1 MSKLY
6 KEKLAN
12 GLNIFLYQDNN
23 KHSTQ
28 VKFVTKFG
36 GINQDF
42 MIDNKKYH
50 VPSGIAHLLEHY
62 ICESSSL
69 KELIQVM
76 AKKQIKFNASTSMYL
91 TNYYFS
97 TINNLEYGLKNLLK
111 AVNTPVFS
119 EENLKRVKAP
129 IYQELKMHEDDIF
142 YEFGLKEYEALFKNI
157 QFRNTGGFREDVEK
171 ITLDDIKNCYKV
183 FYNPHNEYLF
193 VGGNFNKNKVLKII
207 KDFYKNFDEKTL
219 EGHPLK
225 IKESSSVNKKEILVE
240 SKASQEYVEIAYKID
255 VSNYSKKQLMK
266 LDYYLCTFLDMNFGI
281 TSSLYSELVDKKIIN
296 TSLNYDSTFIED
308 FCIITIGSFS
318 KKINVLAKK
327 IKDKIKN
334 PDFLKEEFNLFKK
347 EDMAKVAIR
356 ADNLGNMI
364 YQLMNNVIFYDYPY
378 FDSVDD
384 FKDFKFKEFQ
394 EYINK
399 LDFTN
404 YTTII
409 MKKTSD

>member
-69 KELIQVM
+69 NELIQVM

-207 KDFYKNFDEKTL
+207 KDFYKNVDKKTL
-219 EGHPLK
+219 EEHPLK
-225 IKESSSVNKKEILVE
+225 IKESSIVNKKEILVE

-296 TSLNYDSTFIED
+296 TSLNYDSTFIDD

-378 FDSVDD
+378 FDSIDD

>member
-69 KELIQVM
+69 NELIQVM

-207 KDFYKNFDEKTL
+207 KDFYKNVDKKTL

-240 SKASQEYVEIAYKID
+240 SKASQEYVEVAYKID

-296 TSLNYDSTFIED
+296 TSLNYNSTFIED

-404 YTTII
+404 FTTII

>member
-42 MIDNKKYH
+42 VIDNKKYH

-76 AKKQIKFNASTSMYL
+76 AKKQIKFNAYTSTYL

-119 EENLKRVKAP
+119 EENLKRVKDP

-142 YEFGLKEYEALFKNI
+142 YEFGLKEYEALFNNI
-157 QFRNTGGFREDVEK
+157 KFRNIGGFRKDVEK

-183 FYNPHNEYLF
+183 FYNPSNEYLF

-207 KDFYKNFDEKTL
+207 KDFYKNAEEKPS
-219 EGHPLK
+219 EGHYLK
-225 IKESSSVNKKEILVE
+225 IKESNIVNKKEILVE

-255 VSNYSKKQLMK
+255 ISNYSKKKLMK
-266 LDYYLCTFLDMNFGI
+266 LEYYLGTFLKMNFGI
-281 TSSLYSELVDKKIIN
+281 TSALYSELVDKKIIN
-296 TSLNYDSTFIED
+296 TSLDYDFNFVEVIFTFLWSPAAILVKAD
-308 FCIITIGSFS
+308 IGSPWLPVVIITNCSS
-318 KKINVLAKK
+318 A
-327 IKDKIKN
+327 
-334 PDFLKEEFNLFKK
+334 
-347 EDMAKVAIR
+347 
-356 ADNLGNMI
+356 
-364 YQLMNNVIFYDYPY
+364 
-378 FDSVDD
+378 
-384 FKDFKFKEFQ
+384 
-394 EYINK
+394 
-399 LDFTN
+399 
-404 YTTII
+404 
-409 MKKTSD
+409 

>member
-207 KDFYKNFDEKTL
+207 KDFYKNVDKKTL

-240 SKASQEYVEIAYKID
+240 SKASQEYVEVAYKID

-318 KKINVLAKK
+318 KKINVLSKK